1 MLQGGNM
8 NQNFEQFYLQT
19 SSLVYGFFISRV
31 SSKQDAEDLVADVY
45 YKAFRN
51 VNSETKLTK
60 AWIFTI
66 ASNLLKNYYR
76 NHKPMADIQENI
88 KDVNEVEDVI
98 ISFENAKELITAVNK
113 LSPDDQ
119 LLVSLRYFAQLPCR
133 DISKV
138 MNISVVAAKTCM
150 SRCLVK
156 LKELL

>member
-1 MLQGGNM
+1 MHYVTRREH
-8 NQNFEQFYLQT
+8 EQFYLQT

-88 KDVNEVEDVI
+88 KDVNEVEDAI
-98 ISFENAKELITAVNK
+98 ISFEKAKELFVNNVVGKHPTYTILIK
-113 LSPDDQ
+113 LAI
-119 LLVSLRYFAQLPCR
+119 R
-133 DISKV
+133 
-138 MNISVVAAKTCM
+138 
-150 SRCLVK
+150 
-156 LKELL
+156 